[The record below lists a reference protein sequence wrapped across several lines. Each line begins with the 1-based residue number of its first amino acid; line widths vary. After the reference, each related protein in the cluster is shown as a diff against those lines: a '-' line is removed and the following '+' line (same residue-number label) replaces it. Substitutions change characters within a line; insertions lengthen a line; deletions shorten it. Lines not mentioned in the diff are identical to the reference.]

1 MCSFPSTF
9 AGGKDGCASYE
20 YSRSLTNKASN
31 SKVEMGCPLGS
42 GLHILAQ
49 FLVALKYTI
58 NHIIKATFLHVA
70 SDGYD
75 TQFWPVN
82 TSIRHVSHD
91 L

>member
-1 MCSFPSTF
+1 MTRLYQKFGRAKFKKIYFLVISI
-9 AGGKDGCASYE
+9 
-20 YSRSLTNKASN
+20 
-31 SKVEMGCPLGS
+31 GS